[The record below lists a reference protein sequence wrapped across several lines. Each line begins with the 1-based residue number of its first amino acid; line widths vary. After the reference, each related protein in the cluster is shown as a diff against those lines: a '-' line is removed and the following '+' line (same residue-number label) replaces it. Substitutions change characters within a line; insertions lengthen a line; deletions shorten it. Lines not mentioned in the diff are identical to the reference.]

1 MELILLLVKII
12 GTVVLVGVSVM
23 FLRLLDALVL
33 TPKRI
38 RSQRQIQPITQST
51 PPSSLA
57 PNNTQFKGKQVWLNA
72 YVFTEGNADFAEEA
86 SGYGRKWV
94 RQRGY
99 EDDNVVSPWRYVCK
113 CEYGFPKLV
122 NFKKDEEDDLVRAS
136 LFTRWL
142 TCLFLPVHIIKFQ
155 N

>member
-1 MELILLLVKII
+1 MGLILLLAKII
-12 GTVVLVGVSVM
+12 VTVVLVGVTGM

-38 RSQRQIQPITQST
+38 HSHLQI
-51 PPSSLA
+51 LA
-57 PNNTQFKGKQVWLNA
+57 PSNNTKFKGKQVWFNA
-72 YVFTEGNADFAEEA
+72 YVFTEGNTDFAEEA

-113 CEYGFPKLV
+113 CEYWFPKLV
-122 NFKKDEEDDLVRAS
+122 NFKKDDDDGLARAN
-136 LFTRWL
+136 LF
-142 TCLFLPVHIIKFQ
+142 I
-155 N
+155 

>member
-12 GTVVLVGVSVM
+12 VTVVLVGVSVM

-38 RSQRQIQPITQST
+38 RSQLQIQPITQST

-57 PNNTQFKGKQVWLNA
+57 PNNTQLKGKQVFNA
-72 YVFTEGNADFAEEA
+72 YVFTEGNTDFAEEA

-99 EDDNVVSPWRYVCK
+99 EDDNVVSPWGYVCK
-113 CEYGFPKLV
+113 CEYRFPK
-122 NFKKDEEDDLVRAS
+122 
-136 LFTRWL
+136 
-142 TCLFLPVHIIKFQ
+142 
-155 N
+155 

>member
-1 MELILLLVKII
+1 MPAEMELILLLVKII
-12 GTVVLVGVSVM
+12 VTVVLVGVSVM

-38 RSQRQIQPITQST
+38 RSQLQIQPITQST

-57 PNNTQFKGKQVWLNA
+57 LNNTQFKGKQVQR
-72 YVFTEGNADFAEEA
+72 VFTEGNTDFAEEA

-99 EDDNVVSPWRYVCK
+99 EDDNVVSSWRYVCK
-113 CEYGFPKLV
+113 CEYRFPKLV
-122 NFKKDEEDDLVRAS
+122 DFKKDDEDDIVLAS
-136 LFTRWL
+136 LFIRWL
-142 TCLFLPVHIIKFQ
+142 TCLFQPVPV
-155 N
+155 